1 MKKLTFCEKYLVN
14 PGTEDGDIE
23 SGTYFFSR
31 LTTYVTGEL
40 SSPIDTDFFWQLF
53 FTEFEL
59 DILAKEFL
67 DLDITLELLPPTS
80 SMPKSKKEQKKSYI
94 KQLIKKN
101 NI

>member
-14 PGTEDGDIE
+14 PGIEDGDIE
-23 SGTYFFSR
+23 SGTNFFSR
-31 LTTYVTGEL
+31 LTTSVTEESL
-40 SSPIDTDFFWQLF
+40 IDTDFFRQVF